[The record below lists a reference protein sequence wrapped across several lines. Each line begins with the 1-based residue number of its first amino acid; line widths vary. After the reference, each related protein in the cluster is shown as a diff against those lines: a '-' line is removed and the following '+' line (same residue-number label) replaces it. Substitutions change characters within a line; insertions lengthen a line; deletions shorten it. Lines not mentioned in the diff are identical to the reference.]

1 MSYNWSDMSNFKIK
15 ATKLPKHT
23 KEFEILAAWEYVLA
37 KRDEAFAELASSVT
51 VPGFRKGAAPANLA
65 ARHINPEN
73 LYDKTGR
80 KILPDLYKEL
90 IDAEK
95 INPVTTP
102 SVELLEAKENEPWK
116 FKVTVAEI
124 PSVKIKDYKK
134 KVSALHEDA
143 RAKSSTSENEK
154 SKKLENKKDDSK
166 LAISPEAGIQDDK
179 QESLNV
185 EDKKVRAPLQ
195 EIFKTLLEEAEVEV
209 PDLLTRE
216 EVSRR
221 LAQIREDVKKVG
233 LTFEQYLESRQ
244 LKAEELEAQYQ
255 KDAEEMYKLE
265 FVLAEIAKQEGLKV
279 DPSELESILGTA
291 KTDKEKE
298 IAAQNMEWYEGILR
312 KQKVLDFLNDL

>member
-1 MSYNWSDMSNFKIK
+1 MSHFKIK

-37 KRDEAFAELASSVT
+37 KRDEAFAELAASVT

-65 ARHINPEN
+65 ARHINPES

-95 INPVTTP
+95 IQPVTTP

-124 PSVKIKDYKK
+124 PDVKIKDYKK
-134 KVSALHEDA
+134 KVKDAHEK
-143 RAKSSTSENEK
+143 AKTATQDKEEEK
-154 SKKLENKKDDSK
+154 KETDVKETKKEDQKTKK
-166 LAISPEAGIQDDK
+166 
-179 QESLNV
+179 
-185 EDKKVRAPLQ
+185 APLQ
-195 EIFKTLLEEAEVEV
+195 EIFKILLDEAEVEI
-209 PDLLTRE
+209 PDLLMQE
-216 EVSRR
+216 EISRR
-221 LAQIREDVKKVG
+221 LSQIKEDVKKVG
-233 LTFEQYLESRQ
+233 LTFEQYLESRK
-244 LKAEELEAQYQ
+244 LKADELEAQYK

-265 FVLAEIAKQEGLKV
+265 FVLAEIAKKEGIKV
-279 DPSELESILGTA
+279 EPSELETILAGA
-291 KTDKEKE
+291 KTDKER
-298 IAAQNMEWYEGILR
+298 AVASQNLEWYEGILR